1 MKCSFCEGVAVLK
14 IEPTKI
20 TFRKEDF
27 NIQKQFYK
35 CNDCKV
41 QFTTDNLDEVNINQ
55 VYNQYREKYQIPFP
69 KQLIKIRDRYG
80 LSASKMAEVLGFG
93 VNVYRNYESGEIPNV
108 SNGTLLNLIRM
119 PEEFKKV
126 VLNKKKVFTE
136 KQFNKLIDNLDKLI
150 EMERSKN
157 YLDKF
162 LLDENSIPNEFSG
175 FSSPLIEK
183 YANMILFFLENNNNL
198 FKVKLNKLLF
208 YTDFYHF
215 KKTGYSISGYKYQAI
230 QNGPVPYRYDLIYD
244 YLWQNEF
251 IQYELVEI
259 NDNLVEQP
267 VPLKKFNEDCFEKS
281 ELDALKTI
289 HETFKKLT
297 RKELVDLSHQ
307 EKAWEEQ
314 IKHKGVI
321 SYLKYAF
328 NLSL

>member
-1 MKCSFCEGVAVLK
+1 MKCPFCDGIADLK
-14 IEPTKI
+14 IEPIKI

-27 NIQKQFYK
+27 NIIKQFYK
-35 CNDCKV
+35 CNKCKE
-41 QFTTDNLDEVNINQ
+41 QFTTDDLDEVNINQ

-69 KQLIKIRDRYG
+69 QQLIKIRGRYG

-126 VLNKKKVFTE
+126 ILNKKKVFTE
-136 KQFNKLIDNLDKLI
+136 KQFNKLVDKLDKLI
-150 EMERSKN
+150 EKERSKN

-175 FSSPLIEK
+175 FSSSSIEK

-328 NLSL
+328 NLLL

>member
-1 MKCSFCEGVAVLK
+1 MKCPFCDGIADLK
-14 IEPTKI
+14 IEPIKI

-27 NIQKQFYK
+27 NIIKQFYK
-35 CNDCKV
+35 CNKCKE
-41 QFTTDNLDEVNINQ
+41 QFTTDDLDEVNINQ

-69 KQLIKIRDRYG
+69 QQLIKIRGRYG

-126 VLNKKKVFTE
+126 ILNKKKVFTE
-136 KQFNKLIDNLDKLI
+136 KQFNKLVDKLDKLI
-150 EMERSKN
+150 EKERSKN

-175 FSSPLIEK
+175 FSSSSIEK

-267 VPLKKFNEDCFEKS
+267 VPLKKFDEDSFEKS

-328 NLSL
+328 NLLL

>member
-55 VYNQYREKYQIPFP
+55 VYNQYIEKYQIPFP

-162 LLDENSIPNEFSG
+162 LLDENLIPNEFSG

-244 YLWQNEF
+244 YLWQN
-251 IQYELVEI
+251 
-259 NDNLVEQP
+259 
-267 VPLKKFNEDCFEKS
+267 
-281 ELDALKTI
+281 
-289 HETFKKLT
+289 
-297 RKELVDLSHQ
+297 
-307 EKAWEEQ
+307 
-314 IKHKGVI
+314 
-321 SYLKYAF
+321 
-328 NLSL
+328 